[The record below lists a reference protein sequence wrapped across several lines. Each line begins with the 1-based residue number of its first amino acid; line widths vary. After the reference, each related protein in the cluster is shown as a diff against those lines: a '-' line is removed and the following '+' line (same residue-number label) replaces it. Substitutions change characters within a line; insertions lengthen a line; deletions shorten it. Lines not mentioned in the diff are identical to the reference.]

1 MKGEVSVMMR
11 RTWGG
16 LVLTLE
22 EFSRSKRTAVLEI
35 RGPSGI
41 TTAVLD
47 EADLRELMRTT
58 QVMLQDWD
66 TGPLG
71 GWREDEEE

>member
-1 MKGEVSVMMR
+1 MMR

-16 LVLTLE
+16 LVLGLE
-22 EFSRSKRTAVLEI
+22 EFSRSRRTAVLEV

-47 EADLRELMRTT
+47 EGDLRELVRTA

-71 GWREDEEE
+71 GWFKDEEE